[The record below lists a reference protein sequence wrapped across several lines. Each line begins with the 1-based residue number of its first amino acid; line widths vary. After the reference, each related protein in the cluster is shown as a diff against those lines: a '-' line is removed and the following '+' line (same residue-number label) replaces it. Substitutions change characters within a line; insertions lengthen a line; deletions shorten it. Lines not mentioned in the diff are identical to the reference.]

1 MKRFIIPLALV
12 ALALPTVA
20 AAELPKDTQE
30 AIVKM
35 GHVNDPKTASLFV
48 SMHKGVP
55 ANIEV
60 SRDLPFGSDPAQ
72 KLDLFTSGQGAGK
85 PILIYVHGG
94 GFTRGDKHRPGE
106 FMYDN
111 VMVWAVQHGMVAA
124 ETNYRLATPQTQYPA
139 ANDDVSAAVKYVRDH
154 ARAYGG
160 DPNKIVVW
168 GHSAGA
174 ASAHGFPSRIHQ
186 SLGGTSLARSSP
198 PGGYEFKAES
208 YLGDDPAKLA
218 ERSRGRLE
226 DQYSAF
232 SSRRRMGSRQMAG
245 RRSRSSPMRGHFMSS
260 THDGP
265 QSHAACSVGTPRRAH
280 RSHAALDSEGHVE
293 LESRFGA
300 VTGSH
305 AIECAR
311 AGMTPRPLFWSGE
324 HGRPAKRWVQARAAR
339 APDRACQVAAR
350 FDRIGST
357 RSRHLRRP

>member
-1 MKRFIIPLALV
+1 MKRFIISLAL
-12 ALALPTVA
+12 AGFALPTVA
-20 AAELPKDTQE
+20 AAELPNDTKE

-35 GHVNDPKTASLFV
+35 GHVNDPATSKLFV

-55 ANIEV
+55 ADMKV
-60 SRDLPFGSDPAQ
+60 SRDLAFGTDPAQ

-124 ETNYRLATPQTQYPA
+124 ETNYRLASPQNQYPA

-174 ASAHGFPSRIHQ
+174 SLVGIMVSHPEFIKAS
-186 SLGGTSLARSSP
+186 GGNIAGAIITS
-198 PGGYEFKAES
+198 GGYEFKGKNP

-218 ERSRGRLE
+218 ERSSVEGLKKTTIPLFFTRAEWDPPG
-226 DQYSAF
+226 
-232 SSRRRMGSRQMAG
+232 QMQQG
-245 RRSRSSPMRGHFMSS
+245 DMIHKVL
-260 THDGP
+260 TDDGA
-265 QSHAACSVGTPRRAH
+265 QSHVASVLGWDLRDAAY
-280 RSHAALDSEGHVE
+280 RSDVALDTEGHVE
-293 LESRFGA
+293 RESRFGQI
-300 VTGSH
+300 TGSD
-305 AIECAR
+305 AMRTGGDEIPAL
-311 AGMTPRPLFWSGE
+311 LFWSSPC
-324 HGRPAKRWVQARAAR
+324 RTKRNMPITASCA
-339 APDRACQVAAR
+339 
-350 FDRIGST
+350 
-357 RSRHLRRP
+357 RSRSNSSSCSAI